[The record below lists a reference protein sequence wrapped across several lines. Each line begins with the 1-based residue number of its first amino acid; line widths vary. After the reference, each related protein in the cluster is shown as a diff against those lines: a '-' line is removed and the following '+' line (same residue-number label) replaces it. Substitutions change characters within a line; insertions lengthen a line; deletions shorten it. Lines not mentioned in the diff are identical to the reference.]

1 MNHIY
6 SVIFILLLSACGSD
20 SKDSAKS
27 DQPRPDDQGPAFNDL
42 NLQPITAS
50 KGVFSGHL
58 GEITSFEKV
67 VQLDND
73 RLLILGETSLLAEN
87 GQLDGF
93 FAITNKQGSVYSLD
107 NNSGGYIDACAHPSG
122 EYSLGVLLYSDSES
136 HQVEI
141 QRYSADGQLLYS
153 APMLATTLE
162 QEYLIPFSKEEW
174 LISPFEVIDN
184 PYANIDQLYSQN
196 SISWGR
202 FGAVIFNCEQEELL
216 VAFNNDGQKLA
227 KYGADLTFQWEQVI
241 SIYYWNNSHRG
252 ASTAQVSHS
261 ENGDIYI
268 VDTLTTNAIPAYN
281 HRFESN
287 IAQVE
292 NTRLTTSH
300 ILFKHLD
307 AQGNLIEERLISS
320 IHSHFLK
327 DIALYNHQLFV
338 GSISHI
344 TKSDEI
350 NNTRELDISLVN
362 INTLDYTYSQEWH
375 DLNKEDWLNGLTL
388 DGGSLYL
395 FGHTGGSQVDSNSWV
410 SDTEAF
416 YAKYDIEQ
424 QLLAAA
430 TIIKTDRSSEIKDL
444 IVSEGKVTAVGV
456 SNTPLTHSTDI
467 SHQALFI
474 SQ

>member
-20 SKDSAKS
+20 SKDSVND
-27 DQPRPDDQGPAFNDL
+27 DQPQPDVQGPTLNDL

-50 KGVFSGHL
+50 AGIFSGHL

-87 GQLDGF
+87 GKLDGF
-93 FAITNKQGSVYSLD
+93 SAITNKQGSVYSLD

-162 QEYLIPFSKEEW
+162 QEYLTPFSEEEW
-174 LISPFEVIDN
+174 LTSPFEIVDN
-184 PYANIDQLYSQN
+184 PYTNVDQLYSQN
-196 SISWGR
+196 SVSWGR
-202 FGAVIFNCEQEELL
+202 FGAVTFNCEQEELL

-227 KYGADLTFQWEQVI
+227 KYGIDLTFQWEQVI
-241 SIYYWNNSHRG
+241 SIYYWNNSNRG
-252 ASTAQVSHS
+252 AGTAQVSHS
-261 ENGDIYI
+261 RNGDIYI

-281 HRFESN
+281 HRFEST
-287 IAQVE
+287 IALVE

-307 AQGNLIEERLISS
+307 VQGNLIEERLISS
-320 IHSHFLK
+320 THSQFLK
-327 DIALYNHQLFV
+327 DIALYNNQLIV

-344 TKSDEI
+344 TKSDEL
-350 NNTRELDISLVN
+350 NNTRELDISLIN

-375 DLNKEDWLNGLTL
+375 DINKEDWLNGLTL
-388 DGGSLYL
+388 DGDTLYL

-410 SDTEAF
+410 SDAEAF

-430 TIIKTDRSSEIKDL
+430 TTIKTDRSSEIKDL

-456 SNTPLTHSTDI
+456 SNAPLTHSTDI
-467 SHQALFI
+467 SRQGLLI

>member
-6 SVIFILLLSACGSD
+6 SVIFIFLLSACGSD
-20 SKDSAKS
+20 SKDSVN
-27 DQPRPDDQGPAFNDL
+27 DDQGPTLNAL

-50 KGVFSGHL
+50 EGIFSGRL
-58 GEITSFEKV
+58 GEITSFEKI
-67 VQLDND
+67 VQLNND
-73 RLLILGETSLLAEN
+73 RLLILGETSVLAEN
-87 GQLDGF
+87 GKLDGF

-107 NNSGGYIDACAHPSG
+107 NNSGGYIDACVHPSG
-122 EYSLGVLLYSDSES
+122 EYSLGVLLYTESQS

-141 QRYSADGQLLYS
+141 QRYSAGGQLLYS

-162 QEYLIPFSKEEW
+162 QKYLIPFSQEEW
-174 LISPFEVIDN
+174 LTSPFEIVEN
-184 PYANIDQLYSQN
+184 PNTNIDQRYHQN
-196 SISWGR
+196 SVSWGR
-202 FGAVIFNCEQEELL
+202 FGAVTFNCEQEELL

-227 KYGADLTFQWEQVI
+227 KYGIDLTFQWEQVV
-241 SIYYWNNSHRG
+241 SIYYWDNSDRG
-252 ASTAQVSHS
+252 AGTAQISHS
-261 ENGDIYI
+261 QDGDIFI

-281 HRFESN
+281 HRFEST

-292 NTRLTTSH
+292 NTRQTTSH

-307 AQGNLIEERLISS
+307 SQGNLIEERLISS

-338 GSISHI
+338 GSIGHI
-344 TKSDEI
+344 TKSDEP
-350 NNTRELDISLVN
+350 NNTRELDISLIN
-362 INTLDYTYSQEWH
+362 INTFDYTYSQEWH
-375 DLNKEDWLNGLTL
+375 DLNKEDWLNGLAL
-388 DGGSLYL
+388 DGDSLYL

-424 QLLAAA
+424 QSLTAA
-430 TIIKTDRSSEIKDL
+430 TTIKTGRSSEIKDL

-456 SNTPLTHSTDI
+456 SNAPLTHTSDI
-467 SHQALFI
+467 SRQALFI

>member
-20 SKDSAKS
+20 SKDSVNN
-27 DQPRPDDQGPAFNDL
+27 DQPRPDDQGPTLNAL
-42 NLQPITAS
+42 NLQPITAAE
-50 KGVFSGHL
+50 GIFSGRL
-58 GEITSFEKV
+58 GEITSFEKI
-67 VQLDND
+67 VQLNND
-73 RLLILGETSLLAEN
+73 RLLILGETSVLAEN
-87 GQLDGF
+87 GKLDGF
-93 FAITNKQGSVYSLD
+93 FAITNKQGSVYYLD
-107 NNSGGYIDACAHPSG
+107 NNSGGYIDACVHPSG
-122 EYSLGVLLYSDSES
+122 EYSLGVLLYSEKES

-162 QEYLIPFSKEEW
+162 QEYLIPFSEEEW
-174 LISPFEVIDN
+174 LTAPFEIVEN
-184 PYANIDQLYSQN
+184 PNKNTDQRYSQN
-196 SISWGR
+196 SVSWGR

-227 KYGADLTFQWEQVI
+227 KYGIDLSFQWEKVI
-241 SIYYWNNSHRG
+241 SIYYWNNSNRG
-252 ASTAQVSHS
+252 DGTAQISHS
-261 ENGDIYI
+261 QDGDIFI

-281 HRFESN
+281 HRFGST

-307 AQGNLIEERLISS
+307 SQGNLIEERLISS

-338 GSISHI
+338 GSIGHI
-344 TKSDEI
+344 TKSDEL
-350 NNTRELDISLVN
+350 NNTRELDISLIN
-362 INTLDYTYSQEWH
+362 INTLDYTYSQKWH
-375 DLNKEDWLNGLTL
+375 DLNKEDWLHGLAL
-388 DGGSLYL
+388 DDDSLYL
-395 FGHTGGSQVDSNSWV
+395 FGHTGGSQIDSNSWI

-424 QLLAAA
+424 QSLAAA
-430 TIIKTDRSSEIKDL
+430 TTIKTDRSSEIKDL
-444 IVSEGKVTAVGV
+444 TVSEGKVTAVGV
-456 SNTPLTHSTDI
+456 SNAPLTHSTDI
-467 SHQALFI
+467 SRQALFI

>member
-6 SVIFILLLSACGSD
+6 SVIFIFLLSACGSD
-20 SKDSAKS
+20 SKDSA
-27 DQPRPDDQGPAFNDL
+27 DDAQPRPDDQGSTMNDL
-42 NLQPITAS
+42 NLQPIIAS
-50 KGVFSGHL
+50 EGIFSGRL

-73 RLLILGETSLLAEN
+73 RLLILGESSHLAEN
-87 GQLDGF
+87 GTLNGF
-93 FAITNKQGSVYSLD
+93 SAITNKQGSVYYLD
-107 NNSGGYIDACAHPSG
+107 YNSGGYIDACVHPSG
-122 EYSLGVLLYSDSES
+122 EYSLGVFLYSDSES
-136 HQVEI
+136 HHVEI
-141 QRYSADGQLLYS
+141 QRYSADSQLLYS

-162 QEYLIPFSKEEW
+162 QEYLIPFSEEEW
-174 LISPFEVIDN
+174 LTSPFEIVET
-184 PYANIDQLYSQN
+184 PYTNIDQRYSQN
-196 SISWGR
+196 AVSWGR
-202 FGAVIFNCEQEELL
+202 FGAVTFNCEQEELL

-227 KYGADLTFQWEQVI
+227 KYGIDLTFQWEKVI
-241 SIYYWNNSHRG
+241 SIYYWDNSNRG
-252 ASTAQVSHS
+252 DGTAQISHS
-261 ENGDIYI
+261 QDGDIYI

-287 IAQVE
+287 ITQVE
-292 NTRLTTSH
+292 NTRPTTSH

-327 DIALYNHQLFV
+327 DIALYNHQLFI
-338 GSISHI
+338 GSIGHI
-344 TKSDEI
+344 TKSDEL
-350 NNTRELDISLVN
+350 NNTRELDISLIN

-375 DLNKEDWLNGLTL
+375 NLNKEDWLNGLTL
-388 DGGSLYL
+388 DGDSLYL

-424 QLLAAA
+424 QSLAVA
-430 TIIKTDRSSEIKDL
+430 TTIKTDRSSEIKDL
-444 IVSEGKVTAVGV
+444 IASEGKVTAVGV
-456 SNTPLTHSTDI
+456 SNAPLTHTTDI
-467 SHQALFI
+467 SRQALFI